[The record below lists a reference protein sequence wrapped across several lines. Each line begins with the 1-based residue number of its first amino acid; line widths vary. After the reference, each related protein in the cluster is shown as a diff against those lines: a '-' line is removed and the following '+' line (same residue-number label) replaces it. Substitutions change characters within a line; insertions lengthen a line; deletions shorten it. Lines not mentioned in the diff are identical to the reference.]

1 MTWINEEGLAKTWNE
16 REHKGVRG
24 DCLGLPP
31 EGLAMTWEKGGL
43 AKTLDGGTP
52 CPYGF
57 FDGNFFRPNFVLKN
71 RACQAG
77 GIDLMCRGGLG
88 GWCSQN
94 AKGQRADKEIPK
106 FTYRGLDKPGEKW

>member
-1 MTWINEEGLAKTWNE
+1 MTWVNE
-16 REHKGVRG
+16 
-24 DCLGLPP
+24 

-43 AKTLDGGTP
+43 AKTLDDSTP
-52 CPYGF
+52 CPCGF
-57 FDGNFFRPNFVLKN
+57 FDGNFFRPNFVLEN

-106 FTYRGLDKPGEKW
+106 LTCRGLDKPEEKW